1 LLDKK
6 GRLFG
11 IINIIDFLVIA
22 VLLAA
27 VGGVYYFK
35 FAPARRATSGAT
47 DRSLEIQVLVPGVRM
62 ATVNVIKIGDNVRD
76 SRTNIILGQITAI
89 DVRPAE
95 VITQMPDGKV
105 VEGTSPSRKDM
116 YVTLKGQGTVSE
128 NAISLGGS
136 EIRIGSQ
143 LALKTNMYAV
153 TTTVMLINYK

>member
-11 IINIIDFLVIA
+11 IINIIDFLVLA

-35 FAPARRATSGAT
+35 FAPAQRATSGAEN
-47 DRSLEIQVLVPGVRM
+47 RAIEIEVLVPGVRM
-62 ATVNVIKIGDNVRD
+62 ATVDVIRVGDQVRD

-89 DVRPAE
+89 RVQAAE

-116 YVTLKGQGTVSE
+116 YVTVKGGGTVSE
-128 NAISLGGS
+128 NAITLGGT